1 MPPRLSLLNL
11 QRKIGKYMNRKKF
24 DSLLQLAIEDGVS
37 DIILAVGEA
46 PMFRYSGT
54 LIDIKSE
61 PLEARDTELIAR
73 LLLQHRFED
82 LSTFTASDVAYELE
96 DIGRFRASVFKQRNL
111 FRIVLRVIPVEI
123 RTFTDLHLPTEIA
136 SLADLTR
143 GLILVT
149 GATGQGKSTTI
160 SALIE
165 QINRTRK
172 AHIITVEDPVEF
184 TYHKARSLITQREIG
199 EDVTDY
205 QSALRQALR
214 QSPDVIMIGEIRDAA
229 TFEAVLTAAET
240 GHLVISAIHTTDAQK
255 TFGRILGFYNEQER
269 QSLRERLANTLAAI
283 LSLRL
288 LSSIKGG
295 ERIPAIEILRMNTT
309 IAECLRNP
317 DRLSEITNYMEKGR
331 DYYGM
336 RTFDQHIV
344 DLYQA
349 GLIDIETAR
358 TAASRPT
365 EVERTLTL
373 EGSD

>member
-1 MPPRLSLLNL
+1 
-11 QRKIGKYMNRKKF
+11 MNRKKF
-24 DSLLQLAIEDGVS
+24 DNLLQLAIEDGVS

-73 LLLQHRFED
+73 LLLQHHFED
-82 LSTFTASDVAYELE
+82 LSTFTACDVAYELE
-96 DIGRFRASVFKQRNL
+96 DVGRFRASVFKQRNL

-123 RTFTDLHLPTEIA
+123 RTFEDLSLPTEIS
-136 SLADLTR
+136 SLADLSR
-143 GLILVT
+143 GLILIT

-160 SALIE
+160 SALLE

-172 AHIITVEDPVEF
+172 THIITVEDPVEF
-184 TYHKARSLITQREIG
+184 TYRKSRSLITQREIG

-205 QSALRQALR
+205 KSALRQALR
-214 QSPDVIMIGEIRDAA
+214 QSPDVIMVGEIRDGE
-229 TFEAVLTAAET
+229 TFDAVLTAAET

-255 TFGRILGFYNEQER
+255 TFGRILGFYGEQER
-269 QSLRERLANTLAAI
+269 QSIRDRLANALVAI

-288 LSSIKGG
+288 LPSTKTSD
-295 ERIPAIEILRMNTT
+295 RIPAVEILRMNTS

-317 DRLSEITNYMEKGR
+317 ERMSEITSHMEKGG

-336 RTFDQHIV
+336 RTFDQHIIE
-344 DLYQA
+344 LYQS
-349 GLIDIETAR
+349 GIIDLNTAR
-358 TAASRPT
+358 ISASRPA
-365 EVERTLTL
+365 EVERALTL
-373 EGSD
+373 EGNS

>member
-1 MPPRLSLLNL
+1 
-11 QRKIGKYMNRKKF
+11 MNRKKF

-82 LSTFTASDVAYELE
+82 LSTFTSSDVAYELE

-184 TYHKARSLITQREIG
+184 TYRKARSLITQREIG

-288 LSSIKGG
+288 LPSIKGG

-317 DRLSEITNYMEKGR
+317 DRISEITSYMEKGR

-336 RTFDQHIV
+336 CTFDQHIV

-349 GLIDIETAR
+349 GLIDLETAR

-373 EGSD
+373 EGSS

>member
-1 MPPRLSLLNL
+1 
-11 QRKIGKYMNRKKF
+11 MNRKKF
-24 DSLLQLAIEDGVS
+24 DSLLQLAVEDGVS

-61 PLEARDTELIAR
+61 ALEARDTELIAR
-73 LLLQHRFED
+73 LLLQHHFED
-82 LSTFTASDVAYELE
+82 LSSFTACDVAYELE

-123 RTFTDLHLPTEIA
+123 RTFNDLHLPSEIT
-136 SLADLTR
+136 SLSELTR
-143 GLILVT
+143 GLILIT

-160 SALIE
+160 SALLE

-184 TYHKARSLITQREIG
+184 TYRKSRSLITQREIG

-205 QSALRQALR
+205 QNALRQALR
-214 QSPDVIMIGEIRDAA
+214 QSPDVIMIGEIRDGQ
-229 TFEAVLTAAET
+229 TFDAVLTAAET

-255 TFGRILGFYNEQER
+255 TFGRILGFYGEQER

-283 LSLRL
+283 ISLRL
-288 LSSIKGG
+288 LPSITGG
-295 ERIPAIEILRMNTT
+295 ERVPAVEILRMNPS

-317 DRLSEITNYMEKGR
+317 ERLSEITSHMEKGN

-336 RTFDQHIV
+336 RTFDQHIIE
-344 DLYQA
+344 LYKA
-349 GLIDIETAR
+349 GLIDLNTVR

-365 EVERTLTL
+365 EVERALTL
-373 EGSD
+373 EGDS